1 VESKIL
7 IKNSSKS
14 KAGQTETF
22 SASQFRE
29 LTIGRDP
36 SCDVKFDPNDDL
48 VSRRHAKITRVSDVP
63 EYTVADLGSRN
74 GTLVNKKRIFE
85 PTRLNCGDSV
95 QLGPDGPQFEFDLDP
110 RPAGMIKP
118 TRLSDAA
125 IVHLG

>member
-85 PTRLNCGDSV
+85 PTRLNCGSN
-95 QLGPDGPQFEFDLDP
+95 
-110 RPAGMIKP
+110 
-118 TRLSDAA
+118 SN
-125 IVHLG
+125 